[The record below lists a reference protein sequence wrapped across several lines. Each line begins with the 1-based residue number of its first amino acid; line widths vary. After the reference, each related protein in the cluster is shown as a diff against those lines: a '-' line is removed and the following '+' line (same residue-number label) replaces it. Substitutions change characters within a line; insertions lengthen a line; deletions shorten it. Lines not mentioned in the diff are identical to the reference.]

1 MIMTPK
7 NKNYENLATTVIK
20 NMAKRQME
28 GYYAKDKKEA
38 LELLISMIPEGSS
51 IGYGGSVSLSEAG
64 VLQALD
70 SPKYRLIKREE
81 AKTAEDTERVFRE
94 ILFAD
99 FFLMSSN
106 AITVDAELV
115 NVDGRGNRIAFL
127 AYGPKNV
134 ILLCGMNKITADV
147 DTAIKRI
154 KALAAPMNAV
164 RLNRSTPCAVTG
176 VCGDCQSPD
185 CICANTIIT
194 RRSHIKGRVKVIL
207 VGEEL
212 GF

>member
-1 MIMTPK
+1 MTPK
-7 NKNYENLATTVIK
+7 NKNYKNLAATVIK
-20 NMAKRQME
+20 NLEKRQIE
-28 GYYAKDKKEA
+28 GYYAPDKNMA
-38 LELLISMIPEGSS
+38 IELLRSMIPEGST
-51 IGYGGSVSLSEAG
+51 IGYGGSVSLSEIGA
-64 VLQALD
+64 LTALD
-70 SPKYRLIKREE
+70 TPSYKLIKREE
-81 AKTAEDTERVFRE
+81 AKNDEDTARIFRE
-94 ILFAD
+94 ILFSD

-106 AITVDAELV
+106 AITVDGELV

-134 ILLCGMNKITADV
+134 ILICGMNKITADV
-147 DTAIKRI
+147 DSAIKRI
-154 KALAAPMNAV
+154 KTLAAPANAV
-164 RLNRSTPCAVTG
+164 RLNRSTPCAITG
-176 VCGDCQSPD
+176 ICGDCQSPD

>member
-1 MIMTPK
+1 MTPK

-20 NMAKRQME
+20 NLEKRQME
-28 GYYAKDKKEA
+28 GYYVPDKNAA
-38 LELLISMIPEGSS
+38 LELIKSLIPKGSI
-51 IGYGGSVSLSEAG
+51 IGYGGSVSLSESG
-64 VLQALD
+64 VLTALD
-70 SPKYRLIKREE
+70 TPNYKLIKREE
-81 AKTAEDTERVFRE
+81 AKNDEDTARIFRE
-94 ILFAD
+94 ILFSD

-106 AITVDAELV
+106 AITVDGELV

-134 ILLCGMNKITADV
+134 ILVCGMNKITADV
-147 DTAIKRI
+147 DSAIKRI
-154 KALAAPMNAV
+154 KTLAAPANAV
-164 RLNRSTPCAVTG
+164 RLNRSTPCAITG
-176 VCGDCQSPD
+176 ICGDCQSPD

-207 VGEEL
+207 VGKEL

>member
-1 MIMTPK
+1 MTPK

-20 NMAKRQME
+20 NLEKRQMV
-28 GYYAKDKKEA
+28 GYYAPDKNAA
-38 LELLISMIPEGSS
+38 LELLRSMIPEGST
-51 IGYGGSVSLSEAG
+51 IGYGGSVSLSEIGA
-64 VLQALD
+64 LTALD
-70 SPKYRLIKREE
+70 TPSYKLIKREE
-81 AKTAEDTERVFRE
+81 AKTEEDTERIFRE

-106 AITVDAELV
+106 AITVDGELV

-134 ILLCGMNKITADV
+134 ILICGMNKITADV
-147 DTAIKRI
+147 DSAIKRI
-154 KALAAPMNAV
+154 KTLAAPANAV
-164 RLNRSTPCAVTG
+164 RLNRSTPCAITG
-176 VCGDCQSPD
+176 ICGDCQSPD

>member
-1 MIMTPK
+1 MTPK
-7 NKNYENLATTVIK
+7 NKNYENLAATIIK
-20 NMAKRQME
+20 NLEKRQME
-28 GYYAKDKKEA
+28 GYYATDKNAA
-38 LELLISMIPEGSS
+38 LELLKSMIPEGST
-51 IGYGGSVSLSEAG
+51 IGYGGSVSLSEIGAIA
-64 VLQALD
+64 ALD
-70 SPKYRLIKREE
+70 NPSYKLIKREE
-81 AKTAEDTERVFRE
+81 AKTEEDTERIFRE
-94 ILFAD
+94 ILFSD

-106 AITVDAELV
+106 AITTHGELV

-134 ILLCGMNKITADV
+134 ILVCGMNKITADV
-147 DTAIKRI
+147 DSAIKRI
-154 KALAAPMNAV
+154 KTLAAPMNAV

-176 VCGDCQSPD
+176 ICGDCQSPD

-194 RRSHIKGRVKVIL
+194 RRSHINGRINVIL

>member
-1 MIMTPK
+1 MTPK
-7 NKNYENLATTVIK
+7 NKNYKNLAATVIK
-20 NMAKRQME
+20 NLEKRQIE
-28 GYYAKDKKEA
+28 GYYAPDKNAA
-38 LELLISMIPEGSS
+38 LELLRSMIPEGST
-51 IGYGGSVSLSEAG
+51 IGYGGSVSLSEIGA
-64 VLQALD
+64 LTALD
-70 SPKYRLIKREE
+70 TPAYKLIKREK
-81 AKTAEDTERVFRE
+81 AKTEEDTERIFRE

-106 AITVDAELV
+106 AITVDGELV

-134 ILLCGMNKITADV
+134 ILVCGMNKITADV
-147 DTAIKRI
+147 DSAVKRI
-154 KALAAPMNAV
+154 KTLAAPMNAV
-164 RLNRSTPCAVTG
+164 RLSRNTPCAITG
-176 VCGDCQSPD
+176 VCGNCQSPD

-194 RRSHIKGRVKVIL
+194 RRSHIKGRVKVLL

>member
-1 MIMTPK
+1 MTPK
-7 NKNYENLATTVIK
+7 NKNYENLAATIIK
-20 NMAKRQME
+20 NLEKRQME
-28 GYYAKDKKEA
+28 GYYATDKNAA
-38 LELLISMIPEGSS
+38 LELLKSMIPEGST
-51 IGYGGSVSLSEAG
+51 IGYGGSVSLSEIGAIA
-64 VLQALD
+64 ALD
-70 SPKYRLIKREE
+70 NPSYKLIKREE
-81 AKTAEDTERVFRE
+81 AKTEEDTERIFRE
-94 ILFAD
+94 ILFSD

-106 AITVDAELV
+106 AITTHGELV

-134 ILLCGMNKITADV
+134 ILVCGMNKITADV
-147 DTAIKRI
+147 DSAIKRI
-154 KALAAPMNAV
+154 KTLAAPMNAV

-176 VCGDCQSPD
+176 ICGDCQSPD

-194 RRSHIKGRVKVIL
+194 RRSHIKGRIKVIL

>member
-1 MIMTPK
+1 MTPK

-106 AITVDAELV
+106 AITVDGELV

-134 ILLCGMNKITADV
+134 ILLCGMNKITADI

>member
-1 MIMTPK
+1 MTPK
-7 NKNYENLATTVIK
+7 NKNYENLAATVIK

-38 LELLISMIPEGSS
+38 LELLISMIPNGSS
-51 IGYGGSVSLSEAG
+51 IGYGGSASLSEAD
-64 VLQALD
+64 VLQTLD

-106 AITVDAELV
+106 AITVDGELV

-127 AYGPKNV
+127 TYGPKNV

-164 RLNRSTPCAVTG
+164 RLNRSTPCATTG

-194 RRSHIKGRVKVIL
+194 RRSHVKNRIKVIL